1 MVELGSFEVEQDEQE
16 ERGVVAA
23 VLFLGSG
30 STMLERGETGQQ
42 TVPSANFSC

>member
-23 VLFLGSG
+23 V
-30 STMLERGETGQQ
+30 MA
-42 TVPSANFSC
+42 VPWIEDAGKR

>member
-23 VLFLGSG
+23 VAVSWEWVEDAGKK
-30 STMLERGETGQQ
+30 
-42 TVPSANFSC
+42 